1 MITILVN
8 VMNNFFADDK
18 TVVIILVFEFVVDKN
33 SYNYLKFY
41 KLCVKKQNFELPL
54 IDNQC
59 SLSVK
64 IARIRCLAT
73 PGGLSQ

>member
-18 TVVIILVFEFVVDKN
+18 NVVIIIAFEFVVDKN

-41 KLCVKKQNFELPL
+41 KLCVKKTKFR
-54 IDNQC
+54 
-59 SLSVK
+59 V
-64 IARIRCLAT
+64 AAY
-73 PGGLSQ
+73 